1 MGKISSF
8 FSAFTRWIGEDDD
21 PNEPVYD
28 PIHLAAVLVGTLAA
42 LGLLYW
48 LLWTLLVYDG
58 GLFSKVGPF
67 FHVLLGSMP
76 FLHNH
81 KVGIVPTL
89 SSLRKG
95 TKTLADYGYQGS
107 PYQMGVF
114 RGWVGNL
121 GALIILIGIIISLY
135 RLYQNA
141 AQKHEEKRET
151 H

>member
-1 MGKISSF
+1 MTALG
-8 FSAFTRWIGEDDD
+8 RWIGDDD
-21 PNEPVYD
+21 NPDEPIYD
-28 PIHLAAVLVGTLAA
+28 PTHLAAVLIGTLAA

-58 GLFSKVGPF
+58 GFFSKVGPF
-67 FHVLLGSMP
+67 FKVLIGSMP
-76 FLHNH
+76 FLYNH

-95 TKTLADYGYQGS
+95 TKTLADYGYLGS

-121 GALIILIGIIISLY
+121 GALMISLGIIFFLH

-141 AQKHEEKRET
+141 AQKK
-151 H
+151 